1 MVMKK
6 PVVKAQPARANARE
20 ATRTKGAVKKAA
32 PAAKPAVKS
41 AALKATV
48 AAKAVAQK
56 TVAPALAAP
65 VRAATPAAAPVLANK
80 PTPPAATAPRGRPG
94 RKPKSSEEQLMGAE
108 GGVDAVPEAGDDAA
122 DPSVQIVEK
131 MSATKLRAKDRRAKE
146 KALKEALERSY
157 HGTEEDLE
165 ARRNKLKAL
174 IKLGKER
181 GFLTYAE
188 INDHLPD
195 NLVDA
200 EAIDS
205 IITTFG
211 DMGIQVFDQ
220 APDAE
225 TLLMGDNVPTATTD
239 DDVEEEAE
247 AALTTVDAEFGRT
260 TDPVRMYMREMGS
273 VELLTREGEIEIA
286 KRIEDGLKHMVM
298 AVSAC
303 PTTIAE
309 ILTHSERIRASEIP
323 IDEVVDGLMDPTAED
338 FPTAGGDD
346 EEEEGEET
354 TDIGASGMTAA
365 QLDELKLRAIEK
377 FDHVAKLFEKMRVAF
392 EKEGYKSPGYLK
404 AQTKILDELMSLR
417 FTAKM
422 VEKLSDTLR
431 KQVDE
436 VRSIEK
442 QIYEIVVNKCGMP
455 RAHFLKAFPGSET
468 NMRWAAREADSGQP
482 YAEVLKRNLPAVQE
496 LQSKLADLQKR
507 VVLPLRDLREVY
519 KQMATGEAKARK
531 AKREMTE
538 ANLRLVISIAKKY
551 TNRGLQFLDLIQE
564 GNIGLMKAVDKF
576 EYRRGYKFSTYATW
590 WIRQAITRSIAD
602 QARTI
607 RIPVHMIETINK
619 MNRIS
624 RQILQETGTEPDPA
638 TLAVKMEMPEDKI
651 RKILK
656 IAKEPISM
664 ETPIGDDDDSHL
676 GDFIEDQTTVAPVDA
691 AQYNSLSGVTKD
703 VLDSLTPRE
712 AKVLRMR
719 FGIEMSTDHTL
730 EEVGKQFD
738 VTRERIRQIE
748 AKALRKLRHPSRSDK
763 LKSFLE

>member
-32 PAAKPAVKS
+32 PAPAAKPAVKS
-41 AALKATV
+41 AALKTTV

-56 TVAPALAAP
+56 TVAPAMAAP
-65 VRAATPAAAPVLANK
+65 ARAATPAAAPVLANK
-80 PTPPAATAPRGRPG
+80 PTPPAAAAPRGRPG

-354 TDIGASGMTAA
+354 TDIGASGMT
-365 QLDELKLRAIEK
+365 R
-377 FDHVAKLFEKMRVAF
+377 R
-392 EKEGYKSPGYLK
+392 
-404 AQTKILDELMSLR
+404 
-417 FTAKM
+417 
-422 VEKLSDTLR
+422 
-431 KQVDE
+431 
-436 VRSIEK
+436 
-442 QIYEIVVNKCGMP
+442 
-455 RAHFLKAFPGSET
+455 
-468 NMRWAAREADSGQP
+468 AAR
-482 YAEVLKRNLPAVQE
+482 
-496 LQSKLADLQKR
+496 
-507 VVLPLRDLREVY
+507 
-519 KQMATGEAKARK
+519 
-531 AKREMTE
+531 
-538 ANLRLVISIAKKY
+538 
-551 TNRGLQFLDLIQE
+551 
-564 GNIGLMKAVDKF
+564 
-576 EYRRGYKFSTYATW
+576 
-590 WIRQAITRSIAD
+590 
-602 QARTI
+602 
-607 RIPVHMIETINK
+607 
-619 MNRIS
+619 
-624 RQILQETGTEPDPA
+624 
-638 TLAVKMEMPEDKI
+638 
-651 RKILK
+651 
-656 IAKEPISM
+656 
-664 ETPIGDDDDSHL
+664 
-676 GDFIEDQTTVAPVDA
+676 
-691 AQYNSLSGVTKD
+691 
-703 VLDSLTPRE
+703 
-712 AKVLRMR
+712 
-719 FGIEMSTDHTL
+719 
-730 EEVGKQFD
+730 
-738 VTRERIRQIE
+738 
-748 AKALRKLRHPSRSDK
+748 
-763 LKSFLE
+763 